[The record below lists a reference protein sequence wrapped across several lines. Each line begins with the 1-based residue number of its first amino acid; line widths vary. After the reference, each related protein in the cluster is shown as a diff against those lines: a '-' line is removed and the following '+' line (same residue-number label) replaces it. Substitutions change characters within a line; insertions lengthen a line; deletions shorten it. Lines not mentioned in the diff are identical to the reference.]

1 MDVGGGDE
9 PLVDRLGGLGP
20 KPPARPVDGPPGVE
34 GGHAA
39 AAWGSGSEHTDYL

>member
-9 PLVDRLGGLGP
+9 PLVDRVRRLGP
-20 KPPARPVDGPPGVE
+20 EPPARPVDGPPGVE

-39 AAWGSGSEHTDYL
+39 SA